1 MRAIAAS
8 AVMFCLASVA
18 AAQQLGSTPDRL
30 MVNIDTQKTMPPVS
44 KYEYGMFTEHIRD
57 SMYRAVWAEM
67 LDDRKFY
74 FPITSTP
81 DPAPR
86 PQQGGG
92 GGPRAAAQRRWR
104 PLGPDGAV
112 TMDKQQPFVGDQSP
126 RIALDASTPH
136 GIRQAGLQL
145 VNGKKYTG
153 RVRSA
158 RHRRSACHGCARVGS
173 GRRRPPGHQGAGQRS
188 L

>member
-1 MRAIAAS
+1 MRAITAS

-18 AAQQLGSTPDRL
+18 AAQQLSSTPDRL
-30 MVNIDTQKTMPPVS
+30 IVNIDAQKTMPPVS

-57 SMYRAVWAEM
+57 SMYRALWAEM

-74 FPITSTP
+74 FPITSAP

-104 PLGPDGAV
+104 PVGPDDAV

-126 RIALDASTPH
+126 RIALE
-136 GIRQAGLQL
+136 I
-145 VNGKKYTG
+145 G
-153 RVRSA
+153 RAHV
-158 RHRRSACHGCARVGS
+158 
-173 GRRRPPGHQGAGQRS
+173 
-188 L
+188 